1 VPRVLGA
8 AAVFAASRQTQ
19 AAVSDFASAQAIWY
33 VGGGRGQ
40 ERQAM
45 SDRELPRWVDLLADP
60 AHVHRDRMPVTAGAG
75 IESWSRVYPY
85 RFWRRREKK

>member
-45 SDRELPRWVDLLADP
+45 SDRELPGGWTYSP
-60 AHVHRDRMPVTAGAG
+60 TPRMCTETAC
-75 IESWSRVYPY
+75 R
-85 RFWRRREKK
+85 